1 MLLTCPQELES
12 LSKLVQH
19 MVQCH
24 LLRDL
29 KENYQAFYDGEN
41 CLECNKSFNKTSIW
55 LHLGAVHN
63 KVDDILI
70 KKGMRPLKTPIV
82 HSFKTIKVKTEI
94 PDEEESEVSLKLFEN
109 ASEDNQVGEEDENSL
124 AEKVLFTADPLSSS

>member
-1 MLLTCPQELES
+1 
-12 LSKLVQH
+12 

-82 HSFKTIKVKTEI
+82 HSFKTIKVKTER
-94 PDEEESEVSLKLFEN
+94 PDEEETEVSLKLIEN
-109 ASEDNQVGEEDENSL
+109 AREDLIDNQVGEEDENSL
-124 AEKVLFTADPLSSS
+124 AETVLITADPLASS